1 MATTK
6 VERIMIEL
14 GLDSSKFSADVD
26 KAIQKNRELDK
37 ALSTTEKTA
46 QQAAK
51 AQSELVKKYQYST
64 EKLASFLQDM
74 TRLKEQVSRLLNV
87 ITEKTSL
94 NKLAG
99 DATKLLDQLV
109 KSSEIINSWQKAF
122 SSFGINNRNL
132 TTALN
137 DIKEALNG
145 LAKSG
150 QANMSPYL
158 LSFVSGMND
167 SKLSVDSLKTA
178 IHLAKTVKNDV
189 MPESVKYSNI
199 MNKLKQDN
207 QSLKLEKNQKIIRN
221 RSTAEN
227 HIPAGSIKSQ
237 SPTRSKTQVE
247 SKTLAKNKT
256 LPQSKELTR
265 NKTSAQQKIPV
276 KSKTSI
282 QSTLQ
287 TLGKTLA
294 SNMKSSESP
303 NQKKTPNS
311 VPAKGNMYYAQQ
323 IYNSLREHDF
333 SEQQAR
339 IMVAEIGRENSFNP
353 DYLFGTHGD
362 PKNRQP
368 NIGLISWQGDRAKG
382 LIKRLTEKGL
392 YKNGKITRSK
402 ASIDEMVEYMLYEI
416 SNISKF
422 SKTKNEFLRNPNIA
436 YDKGNR
442 ILGTNYIIWRI
453 NDPKYKNGHKRR
465 DAFFKQTADMERV
478 YKANRISK
486 KVSQNNQLLRDNIVT
501 QTGNR
506 KYVNV
511 HIQNINV
518 KTSANTVS
526 GNAVAAL
533 KEAHNYLFNQLG
545 TSVT

>member
-1 MATTK
+1 MTTAI
-6 VERIMIEL
+6 VEQMLVEL
-14 GLDSSKFSADVD
+14 GFDTSKFSADVD
-26 KAIQKNRELDK
+26 KAIQKYRELDK

-51 AQSELVKKYQYST
+51 IQSELVKKYQYST

-74 TRLKEQVSRLLNV
+74 TRLKEQLSQLLNV
-87 ITEKTSL
+87 IADTISL
-94 NKLAG
+94 DNLAG
-99 DATKLLDQLV
+99 DATKLLDQLG

-137 DIKEALNG
+137 NIKEALNG

-189 MPESVKYSNI
+189 MPELVKYSNI

-207 QSLKLEKNQKIIRN
+207 QSVKLEKNQKIIRN

-227 HIPAGSIKSQ
+227 HIPAGFIKSQ

-276 KSKTSI
+276 KSKISI

-287 TLGKTLA
+287 TLDKTLA
-294 SNMKSSESP
+294 SNMKSSEST
-303 NQKKTPNS
+303 NQKKTANS

-353 DYLFGTHGD
+353 DHLFGTHGD

-392 YKNGKITRSK
+392 YKNGKITRSR
-402 ASIDEMVEYMLYEI
+402 ASIDEMVEYMRYEI
-416 SNISKF
+416 STISKF

>member
-51 AQSELVKKYQYST
+51 SQSELVKKYQYFT

-74 TRLKEQVSRLLNV
+74 TRLKEQISRLNV
-87 ITEKTSL
+87 MTEKTSL

-122 SSFGINNRNL
+122 SSFGINNRNF

-145 LAKSG
+145 LAESG

-227 HIPAGSIKSQ
+227 HIPAGFIKSQ

-303 NQKKTPNS
+303 NQKKTANS
-311 VPAKGNMYYAQQ
+311 VPEKGNMYYAQQ

-353 DYLFGTHGD
+353 DHLFGTHGD

-392 YKNGKITRSK
+392 YKNGKITRSR
-402 ASIDEMVEYMLYEI
+402 ASIDEMVEYMRYEI

-422 SKTKNEFLRNPNIA
+422 SKTKNEFLSNPNIA

>member
-1 MATTK
+1 M
-6 VERIMIEL
+6 
-14 GLDSSKFSADVD
+14 D

-51 AQSELVKKYQYST
+51 AQSELVKKYQYFT

-74 TRLKEQVSRLLNV
+74 TRLKEQISRLNV
-87 ITEKTSL
+87 MTEKTSL

-207 QSLKLEKNQKIIRN
+207 QSLKLEKNQKTIRN

-256 LPQSKELTR
+256 PPQSKELNR

-303 NQKKTPNS
+303 NQKKTANS
-311 VPAKGNMYYAQQ
+311 VPEKGNMYYAQQ

-416 SNISKF
+416 SSISKF